1 MFRVIPLHMTSSTYT
16 VVVYSTVEC
25 SCRLHRTAVRRL
37 WNDLTNTDLR
47 GKPGAPTIQTQNV
60 FAHHLKS
67 EWHTIKQNRRQII
80 GRKNMNLFKDQ
91 LFSIAKKCT
100 YSEEGAKRTTT
111 TTREEKEGRKLVS
124 NCTSILVSSSSGMS
138 ITAHYA
144 SCAHRRRRKIV
155 RRIQDIFLLHFWCCA
170 LALREDVA
178 LLACLLSSERSAASS
193 SCDKSG
199 VLFSLSFSTFFHGSS
214 VSSSAVTI
222 NASLQSSMSPSRS
235 SDRALSSPSCL
246 VPYVRSCSSGDT
258 L

>member
-47 GKPGAPTIQTQNV
+47 GKPGAPTIQTQNA
-60 FAHHLKS
+60 FAHHLKN
-67 EWHTIKQNRRQII
+67 EWHTIETNRRQII

-111 TTREEKEGRKLVS
+111 TREEKEGRKLVS
-124 NCTSILVSSSSGMS
+124 NCTSILVSSGMS

-155 RRIQDIFLLHFWCCA
+155 RRIQDIFLFHFWCCA

-222 NASLQSSMSPSRS
+222 NASLQSSMSPSV
-235 SDRALSSPSCL
+235 AVVGPGAIAPLSTGI
-246 VPYVRSCSSGDT
+246 VRKIM
-258 L
+258 LWW